1 MNTLTDDTGRV
12 VTAIGSE
19 GSIARLQCQY
29 PLLIAN
35 LRYNSEHGAWCDA
48 AIIKELTDKGF
59 KGIELENM
67 KDLCLTWS
75 TDKECYTL
83 RKC

>member
-19 GSIARLQCQY
+19 GSIARLQCQH

-35 LRYNSEHGAWCDA
+35 LRYNSEHCAWCDA

-59 KGIELENM
+59 KGIALENM
-67 KDLCLTWS
+67 KDLVLTWS
-75 TDKECYTL
+75 TDKECYTS
-83 RKC
+83 RQ

>member
-35 LRYNSEHGAWCDA
+35 LSYKSECGGYTDNE
-48 AIIKELTDKGF
+48 IIEELVEIHDF
-59 KGIELENM
+59 KGLALENM
-67 KDLCLTWS
+67 KDLVLTWS
-75 TDKECYTL
+75 TDKGSYTS
-83 RKC
+83 RQ

>member
-1 MNTLTDDTGRV
+1 MNTLIDDTGHV
-12 VTAIGSE
+12 MIAIGSE
-19 GSIARLQCQY
+19 GSVARLQCQY

-59 KGIELENM
+59 KGLALENM
-67 KDLCLTWS
+67 KDLVLTWS
-75 TDKECYTL
+75 TDKEGYTS
-83 RKC
+83 RQ

>member
-1 MNTLTDDTGRV
+1 MNTLTDDIGRTV
-12 VTAIGSE
+12 VAIGSE

-35 LRYNSEHGAWCDA
+35 LKYNSEHGAWSDA

-59 KGIELENM
+59 KGIALENM
-67 KDLCLTWS
+67 KDLVLTWS
-75 TDKECYTL
+75 TDKECYTS
-83 RKC
+83 RQ

>member
-1 MNTLTDDTGRV
+1 MNTLTDDTGCV
-12 VTAIGSE
+12 VAAVGSE

-35 LRYNSEHGAWCDA
+35 LKYNSEHGAWGDA

-67 KDLCLTWS
+67 KDLCLT
-75 TDKECYTL
+75 
-83 RKC
+83 

>member
-1 MNTLTDDTGRV
+1 MNTLTDDTGCIV
-12 VTAIGSE
+12 VAIGSE

-35 LRYNSEHGAWCDA
+35 LRYNSEHGAWSDD
-48 AIIKELTDKGF
+48 AIIKELKDKGF

-67 KDLCLTWS
+67 KDLVLTWS
-75 TDKECYTL
+75 TDKRCYTA
-83 RKC
+83 RQ

>member
-59 KGIELENM
+59 KGIALENM
-67 KDLCLTWS
+67 KDLVLTWS
-75 TDKECYTL
+75 TDKEGYTS